1 MQSIY
6 KIPGYILCLLGG
18 FFLSWGGLIIRN
30 FETTDIWQI
39 LFCRAFFMTLTIGL
53 FLIFIYRGKTLSV
66 FKQSGYPAL
75 IGGVMFS
82 MSFVTYVT
90 SITLSTVANVL
101 FIISTQTVWLAL
113 LGYIFLKER
122 ISFKTFISILLAIVG
137 ILFMVKGSLDV
148 ESIFGNL
155 LALTI
160 PINFAIIVLLIRK
173 YPNLDMIPM
182 LFYAGVLNCV
192 YGLIMTDTIFVST
205 NDVLMGFLIGTFQH
219 AFGFI
224 CVTIGARS
232 TPSVVVGLLMLTE
245 TIFGPLW
252 VWLFIN
258 EVPPLNVIIGGCI
271 ILSAVILK
279 SLEEKLSGKKI

>member
-53 FLIFIYRGKTLSV
+53 FLILIYRGKTLSV

-101 FIISTQTVWLAL
+101 FIISTQTV
-113 LGYIFLKER
+113 
-122 ISFKTFISILLAIVG
+122 
-137 ILFMVKGSLDV
+137 
-148 ESIFGNL
+148 
-155 LALTI
+155 
-160 PINFAIIVLLIRK
+160 
-173 YPNLDMIPM
+173 
-182 LFYAGVLNCV
+182 
-192 YGLIMTDTIFVST
+192 
-205 NDVLMGFLIGTFQH
+205 
-219 AFGFI
+219 
-224 CVTIGARS
+224 
-232 TPSVVVGLLMLTE
+232 
-245 TIFGPLW
+245 
-252 VWLFIN
+252 
-258 EVPPLNVIIGGCI
+258 
-271 ILSAVILK
+271 
-279 SLEEKLSGKKI
+279 